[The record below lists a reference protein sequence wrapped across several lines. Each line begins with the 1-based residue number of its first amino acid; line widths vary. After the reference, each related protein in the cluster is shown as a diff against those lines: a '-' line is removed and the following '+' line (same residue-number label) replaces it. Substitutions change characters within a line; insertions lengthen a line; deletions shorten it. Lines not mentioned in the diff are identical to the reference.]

1 MNITQPI
8 RGGFLNMS
16 LRPMQRVMAEVSA
29 ISGVRV
35 ADILGPKRQRKYVRA
50 RYMAMAICRDY
61 CNASYPQI
69 GRAFHRHHSTVMY
82 AMERIDTLMT
92 DADLD
97 DMEAIAERCGL
108 VQEAVK

>member
-1 MNITQPI
+1 
-8 RGGFLNMS
+8 
-16 LRPMQRVMAEVSA
+16 
-29 ISGVRV
+29 
-35 ADILGPKRQRKYVRA
+35 
-50 RYMAMAICRDY
+50 
-61 CNASYPQI
+61 
-69 GRAFHRHHSTVMY
+69 MY